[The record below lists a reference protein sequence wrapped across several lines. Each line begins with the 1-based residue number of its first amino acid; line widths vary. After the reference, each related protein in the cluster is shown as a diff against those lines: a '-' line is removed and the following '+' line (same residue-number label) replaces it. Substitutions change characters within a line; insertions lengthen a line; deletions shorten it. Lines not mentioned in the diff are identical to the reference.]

1 VRQTCK
7 SWDDNVDVLH
17 VSISGEFG
25 RQERLRIRCSNSMS
39 VNIRREPEPA
49 NDVGESVCSRH
60 GGQSGSGLPLPRL
73 HCGRTR
79 RHCISEDAPNKLSK
93 NPLWNCACIS
103 AIEVMKIVVDN
114 GGFCADW
121 ELLVAGVDV
130 VEFSC
135 RGEEVVFRSLILK
148 LYLFYFINFK
158 IRINIATVF
167 NRHFST

>member
-1 VRQTCK
+1 MTTLTCFMCP
-7 SWDDNVDVLH
+7 SL
-17 VSISGEFG
+17 VSLEDKK
-25 RQERLRIRCSNSMS
+25 RLRIRCSNSMS

-79 RHCISEDAPNKLSK
+79 RHCIGEDAPNKLSK

-135 RGEEVVFRSLILK
+135 TEEEVVFRSLILK